1 MTYLPGLKTN
11 GFSLCSV
18 ALLNSSASTITSMR
32 STRLRKRRR
41 ELAVIW
47 LVVIGISLVWPSRF
61 KVTSKSTQAGETHA
75 DFTSSARRDA
85 KNPIFAAPTSAFKFS
100 NNTTSSLSRLHIPAV
115 IIPVLWEAEHV
126 LNCIRS
132 IDVPVRRLLLIVNTL
147 NISNAFEVERVQLNH
162 VRRTIQ
168 HIQEQFDT
176 EHLSVHY
183 AEKNMG
189 FGPALNFGMQS
200 ILWADWWL
208 CTSVD
213 VLYPPRSLSSVV
225 PFIQRQVV
233 NGAMLFMLH
242 DFAAVVFT
250 RHMVARVG
258 YFDEHIW
265 PAYVEDCDLMLRVRK
280 EAEKNNEISNYTR
293 EVVNVTGEYY
303 ALNPT
308 PSLVHAGQRGSK
320 QPGDYMFA
328 SRMARAHQN
337 NVAYYLMKW
346 GITNRHWSHGRGPFH
361 HGCGVI
367 MDGQYETPFNVDLE
381 TAHWELISVVDAH
394 DAKQLAI
401 FE

>member
-1 MTYLPGLKTN
+1 
-11 GFSLCSV
+11 
-18 ALLNSSASTITSMR
+18 MR
-32 STRLRKRRR
+32 ERRR
-41 ELAVIW
+41 ELVVIW
-47 LVVIGISLVWPSRF
+47 VLVTVILLVWLSRS
-61 KVTSKSTQAGETHA
+61 KVTSKSTQAKETRA
-75 DFTSSARRDA
+75 DFMSSEHKDA
-85 KNPIFAAPTSAFKFS
+85 KNPISAAPTSAFKFS
-100 NNTTSSLSRLHIPAV
+100 DNTTSSLSRLHIPAV

-147 NISNAFEVERVQLNH
+147 NISDTFEVERVQLNH
-162 VRRTIQ
+162 VRRTVQ
-168 HIQEQFDT
+168 HIQGQFGT
-176 EHLSVHY
+176 EHLFVHY

-200 ILWADWWL
+200 ISWANWWL

-213 VLYPPRSLSSVV
+213 VLYPPHSLNSVV
-225 PFIQRQVV
+225 PFIHGQFAK
-233 NGAMLFMLH
+233 GAMLFMLH

-258 YFDEHIW
+258 YFDDHIW

-280 EAEKNNEISNYTR
+280 EAEKNHEISNATR

-308 PSLVHAGQRGSK
+308 PSLKHAGQRGSR
-320 QPGDYMFA
+320 QPGDYNFA
-328 SRMARAHQN
+328 SRIAHAHQN

-367 MDGQYETPFNVDLE
+367 MDGQYETPFNVDLQ
-381 TAHWELISVVDAH
+381 TAHWESISAVDAH
-394 DAKQLAI
+394 DARQLAI